1 MKSKIYWIPQLL
13 KKTKQKMPDWTY
25 FYQSIPSILVAEWS
39 GSLSSKSFSNC
50 QAAKMTMQ
58 YIGFFGVCFLGFILV
73 WVCIYFFLIY
83 GFCFCMLWGF
93 CCSVFFFLDFIGEK
107 GESGITLTEVHMCF
121 FDLFFLHPP
130 PHPNYQFLW
139 AAVFSLI
146 FKVLYTQNLYGYLE
160 TGLQQMVK
168 NNVSRVT
175 VS

>member
-1 MKSKIYWIPQLL
+1 MKSKIYWIPQ

-130 PHPNYQFLW
+130 TPTPTISFFELLSSPW
-139 AAVFSLI
+139 
-146 FKVLYTQNLYGYLE
+146 YLKSCIPKISMAILRQAFNRWLRTMSQE
-160 TGLQQMVK
+160 
-168 NNVSRVT
+168 
-175 VS
+175 